1 MGGCVCALK
10 FRTSKQT
17 SLKHWVMWLLQLG
30 HMTLTTGSY
39 DSYNWL
45 MWLTTGS
52 CDSQLGH
59 MTLTTG
65 SCDLQRG
72 HVTHNWI
79 MWLTTGS
86 CDLQLGH
93 VTHNWI
99 INWVMWLFTTAP
111 FLGIPHPWG
120 FHVILKAKECCK
132 CTAKKFIAMF
142 NPRSPWS
149 NQIPSHELPSYEQRQ
164 KAGWGLLTR
173 LDLQSGTL
181 RKGCVI

>member
-17 SLKHWVMWLLQLG
+17 SLKHWVMWFLQLG

-39 DSYNWL
+39 DSYNWF

-65 SCDLQRG
+65 SCDLQ
-72 HVTHNWI
+72 
-79 MWLTTGS
+79 
-86 CDLQLGH
+86 LGH

-99 INWVMWLFTTAP
+99 INRFMWLFTIAP
-111 FLGIPHPWG
+111 LLGIPHAWG

-132 CTAKKFIAMF
+132 FTVKKFIAMF

-149 NQIPSHELPSYEQRQ
+149 NQIPSHELPSYERRQ
-164 KAGWGLLTR
+164 KAGWGLLTFSQE
-173 LDLQSGTL
+173 LLEKDVFLNVCLPTL
-181 RKGCVI
+181 CQVTST